1 MLEKMTR
8 EVQAIKKFNRFY
20 VKEMGIFNLYA
31 DKSSYSATEAMFLF
45 EISNNKECTV
55 SHLAKEFLFD
65 KGYVSRIIKNFE
77 KKGVVRKVAS
87 EEDGRV
93 YFLRITD
100 KGGDDLNFLQ
110 ARANERVE
118 ETIRDLEKKDVEEL
132 IKAMERIEELLTNK
146 IAKGEGNEKKSGS
159 ITSIDTD
166 VIARSMY

>member
-1 MLEKMTR
+1 MTKDI
-8 EVQAIKKFNRFY
+8 QAIKKFNRFY

-45 EISNNKECTV
+45 EIYNTPKCTV
-55 SHLAKEFLFD
+55 SYLAKEFVFD

-77 KKGVVRKVAS
+77 KKGIVRKIAS
-87 EEDGRV
+87 EEDGRI
-93 YFLRITD
+93 YFIEITD

-110 ARANERVE
+110 VRANEKVE
-118 ETIRDLEKKDVEEL
+118 ETIEGLEKEDVEEL
-132 IKAMERIEELLTNK
+132 IRAMERIEELLTKK

-159 ITSIDTD
+159 ITRIDDD